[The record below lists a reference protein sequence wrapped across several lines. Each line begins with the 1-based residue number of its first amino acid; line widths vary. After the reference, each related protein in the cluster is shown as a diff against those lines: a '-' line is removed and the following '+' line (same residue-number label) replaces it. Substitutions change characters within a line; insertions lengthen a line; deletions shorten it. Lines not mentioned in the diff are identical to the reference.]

1 MLPGGENMLRFTK
14 ITKNADARPKET
26 YPMTDPKT
34 ADFPAPP
41 PQVNAAITDF
51 YSYFENHASTV
62 AKLPY
67 VQIEQVAD
75 ELHRAYQDGRRVF
88 LFGNGGS
95 ASLASHLAC
104 DLGKGTIT
112 PEHPQKRFRVLSLT
126 DNLALITA
134 WANDTSYEEVFAEQ
148 LRNFIQCG
156 DIAFGISGSGCS
168 PNVLLA
174 LQTARELGAINI
186 GLTGFKGG
194 KMKELCDVCM
204 VIPSDNMQIIED
216 LQLSIAHALFT
227 VIRHRIVNTI
237 EVNTDFSRAVSAA

>member
-1 MLPGGENMLRFTK
+1 
-14 ITKNADARPKET
+14 
-26 YPMTDPKT
+26 MTDSKT
-34 ADFPAPP
+34 AEFPAPP

-51 YSYFENHASTV
+51 YSYFENHSKVV

-67 VQIEQVAD
+67 AQIEQVAG
-75 ELHRAYQDGRRVF
+75 ELHRAYQEGRAVF

-104 DLGKGTIT
+104 DLGKGTALADK
-112 PEHPQKRFRVLSLT
+112 PEKRFRVLSLT
-126 DNLALITA
+126 DNLPLITA
-134 WANDTSYEEVFAEQ
+134 WANDTSYEQVFVEQ

-174 LQTARELGAINI
+174 LQAAREAGAINI

-194 KMKELCDVCM
+194 KMKELCDLNI
-204 VIPSDNMQIIED
+204 VIPSENMQIIED

-227 VIRHRIVNTI
+227 VIRHRIVNAI
-237 EVNTDFSRAVSAA
+237 ETNASFSKAVSAA